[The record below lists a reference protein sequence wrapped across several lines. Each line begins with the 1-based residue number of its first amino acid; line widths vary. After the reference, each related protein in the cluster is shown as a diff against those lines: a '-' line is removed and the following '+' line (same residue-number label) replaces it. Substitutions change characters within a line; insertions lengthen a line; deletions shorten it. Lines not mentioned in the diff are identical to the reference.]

1 MSVWRAIPFV
11 TAGLVLAPIGV
22 VLSSLLAPVGDIWQ
36 HLVETS
42 LPLLLLN
49 TFWLACGVIAGTAI
63 LGISLAWITAVY
75 EFQDVDFFLG
85 IIVAHGHTCVC
96 HRICCIRII

>member
-75 EFQDVDFFLG
+75 EFPGRRFFLG
-85 IIVAHGHTCVC
+85 HY
-96 HRICCIRII
+96 CCPWPYLRMSPHLLH